1 MSEEFQ
7 TWKHHFIQ
15 QAKGLI
21 THQKR
26 FYKVSMQQGKGGPQN
41 IKMVSPTEQV
51 VERAKTNLVQAPSV
65 YDPVTGVMQQT
76 SGRHLNIPTHRKRI
90 GNILK
95 NKSAKKRRIVKKKKT
110 SAKTRKSKKK
120 TKKTSR
126 KKKQIKKRS
135 EPKKKRRNNGYI

>member
-21 THQKR
+21 PHQKR
-26 FYKVSMQQGKGGPQN
+26 FYKVSMQQGKGDQPT

-51 VERAKTNLVQAPSV
+51 VERAKSDLVQPPSV

-76 SGRHLNIPTHRKRI
+76 SGKHLKIPTPRKRK
-90 GNILK
+90 GGILK
-95 NKSAKKRRIVKKKKT
+95 NKSAKKRRIVKKKK
-110 SAKTRKSKKK
+110 SSGKSRKGRKTKRVVSKKK
-120 TKKTSR
+120 K
-126 KKKQIKKRS
+126 
-135 EPKKKRRNNGYI
+135 PKKKRSNPKKKRGHNDYI